1 MQQLQKLMTEYGI
14 EYFSA
19 AELFIPM
26 KSFPPE
32 ELYPNIIPTLIV
44 ADSLR
49 ECCGFPISVSSSY
62 RNKAH
67 NQEVGGSPNSLHLVF
82 NALDLRPM
90 MPQEHAI
97 ELMHYY
103 FEDYTCEDHPRFY
116 EFDATKFTQK
126 DMGIGLYNWGLHI
139 DTRGLMGRSV
149 PARWDERT

>member
-1 MQQLQKLMTEYGI
+1 MQRLQKLMTDYKI

-26 KSFPPE
+26 RSFPPE
-32 ELYPNIIPTLIV
+32 EMYPNIIPTLIV

-49 ECCGFPISVSSSY
+49 ECCGFPIVVTSSY

-67 NQEVGGSPNSLHLVF
+67 NQEVGGSPDSLHLIF

-90 MPQEHAI
+90 VPSEYSI

-103 FEDYTCEDHPRFY
+103 FDEFTCADLPRHY
-116 EFDATKFTQK
+116 EFDATQFTQK
-126 DMGIGLYNWGLHI
+126 DMGIGRYDSFVHI
-139 DTRGLMGRSV
+139 DTRGLMGRKA
-149 PARWDERT
+149 PARW